1 MMMMQD
7 CELLCAWRSGDRAA
21 GDALITR
28 HFAAVCRF
36 FRTKLGDDVEDLIQQ
51 TFLDL
56 LAASS
61 PVTSVR
67 ATLFTIAR
75 RRLLDHLRTRYQRDE
90 VELVTSL
97 SVADLGTSPSTA
109 AARNEQQRLLHD
121 ALQRI
126 TLDHRMA
133 LELAYWED
141 LSGPEIA
148 EILEI
153 PEHTVRSRLARAR
166 QALRDQL
173 EALVHTRAARQ
184 VGSQARMQAEVRDRM
199 PDDGAADFL
208 SRLEKNLDQLAP
220 SHD

>member
-1 MMMMQD
+1 MTRD
-7 CELLCAWRSGDRAA
+7 CELLRSWRAGDRAA
-21 GDALITR
+21 GDALIAA
-28 HFAAVCRF
+28 HFASVCRF

-51 TFLDL
+51 TFLEL

-75 RRLLDHLRTRYQRDE
+75 RRLLDHLRRRYQRNE
-90 VELVTSL
+90 IELVTSM

-109 AARNEQQRLLHD
+109 VARSEQQRLLHE

-126 TLDHRMA
+126 SLDHRIA
-133 LELAYWED
+133 LELAYWEN
-141 LSGPEIA
+141 LGGPEIA

-153 PEHTVRSRLARAR
+153 PEHTVRSRLSRAR

-173 EALVHTRAARQ
+173 EALTDPRAGRSAGGAGSGRAA
-184 VGSQARMQAEVRDRM
+184 G
-199 PDDGAADFL
+199 FL
-208 SRLEKNLDQLAP
+208 SALKETLDHSAP
-220 SHD
+220 SSD

>member
-1 MMMMQD
+1 MERAGD
-7 CELLCAWRSGDRAA
+7 LLRAWRAGDRAA
-21 GDALITR
+21 GDALVAA
-28 HFAAVCRF
+28 HFASICRF

-90 VELVTSL
+90 VELLTSI
-97 SVADLGTSPSTA
+97 SVADLRTSPSTSV
-109 AARNEQQRLLHD
+109 ARSEQQRLLHE
-121 ALQRI
+121 ALRRLP
-126 TLDHRMA
+126 LDHRMA

-153 PEHTVRSRLARAR
+153 SGHTVRSRLARAR
-166 QALRDQL
+166 QALREQIAALDRTPGGPVVGLLSQL
-173 EALVHTRAARQ
+173 QQVVEKAAF
-184 VGSQARMQAEVRDRM
+184 SSD
-199 PDDGAADFL
+199 
-208 SRLEKNLDQLAP
+208 
-220 SHD
+220 

>member
-1 MMMMQD
+1 MMMTQD
-7 CELLCAWRSGDRAA
+7 CELLCAWRAGDRAA
-21 GDALITR
+21 GDALVAA
-28 HFAAVCRF
+28 HFASVCRF

-90 VELVTSL
+90 IELVTSI
-97 SVADLGTSPSTA
+97 SVADLGTTPSAA
-109 AARNEQQRLLHD
+109 AARNEQQRLLHE
-121 ALQRI
+121 ALQGI

-148 EILEI
+148 EVLEI
-153 PEHTVRSRLARAR
+153 PENTVRSRLARAR
-166 QALRDQL
+166 QALRDQV
-173 EALVHTRAARQ
+173 EALARTQAAKQQSAPAGTQ
-184 VGSQARMQAEVRDRM
+184 VELQDRM
-199 PDDGAADFL
+199 PQGAADLL
-208 SRLEKNLDQLAP
+208 SRLEETLDQLAP
-220 SHD
+220 SSD

>member
-1 MMMMQD
+1 MTMSRD
-7 CELLCAWRSGDRAA
+7 CELLRAWRAGDRAA
-21 GDALITR
+21 GNALIGA
-28 HFAAVCRF
+28 HFASVCRF

-90 VELVTSL
+90 IELVTSL

-109 AARNEQQRLLHD
+109 AARGEQQRLLHE
-121 ALQRI
+121 ALHHI
-126 TLDHRMA
+126 PLDHRIA

-153 PEHTVRSRLARAR
+153 SEHTVRSRLSRAR
-166 QALRDQL
+166 QALRDQV
-173 EALVHTRAARQ
+173 EALDRTPGQPGRKAPLAA
-184 VGSQARMQAEVRDRM
+184 AE
-199 PDDGAADFL
+199 
-208 SRLEKNLDQLAP
+208 SLDQSAP
-220 SHD
+220 SPD